1 MYFDFNVL
9 GNNYPIVIDGLFL
22 TVRLCFFSL
31 LFGGVGAVFLCLG
44 KLSKRGLG
52 YHVSVF
58 IIDFFRTIPEI
69 VLIFWIYSCLP
80 LLFGA
85 RLSAEVSGILALS
98 LLVAANIAEVL
109 RAGVQSTNP
118 GQLEAAISLGLPART
133 IWLRIVIPPAIQR
146 MAPNFVNFLTEL
158 IKATSL
164 LSTIGVAE
172 MVYQANVLGN
182 RTFAYVEF
190 LTLVAVIFFV
200 MILPLSLFVR
210 HAEARLIRQKSR

>member
-1 MYFDFNVL
+1 MNFDLNVL
-9 GNNYPIVIDGLFL
+9 AIHYPAVIDGLVL
-22 TVRLCFFSL
+22 TLRICLLSL
-31 LFGGVGAVFLCLG
+31 LFGAIGAVFLCLG
-44 KLSKRGLG
+44 KLSGRGAG

-58 IIDFFRTIPEI
+58 VIDFFRTIPEV

-98 LLVAANIAEVL
+98 MLVAANVAEIM

-118 GQLEAAISLGLPART
+118 GQLEAAMSLGIPAHT
-133 IWLRIVIPPAIQR
+133 IWLRIVIPPALQR
-146 MAPNFVNFLTEL
+146 MAPALVNFLTEL

-190 LTLVAVIFFV
+190 LTLVAAIFFA
-200 MILPLSLFVR
+200 MIFPLSLFVR
-210 HAEARLIRQKSR
+210 RAEARLVRQKFR